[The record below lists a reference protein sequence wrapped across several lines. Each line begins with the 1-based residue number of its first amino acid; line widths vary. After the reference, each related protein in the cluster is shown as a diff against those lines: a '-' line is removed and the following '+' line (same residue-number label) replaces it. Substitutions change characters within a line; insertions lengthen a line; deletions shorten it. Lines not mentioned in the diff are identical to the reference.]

1 MIFVRVLLCAF
12 SINFLFLLFVCN
24 YKLFMLLIDVPKI
37 MYVFIYSVLIYFM
50 LLQASVSLSIIN

>member
-1 MIFVRVLLCAF
+1 
-12 SINFLFLLFVCN
+12 
-24 YKLFMLLIDVPKI
+24 MLLIDVPKI